1 MKKNHTHTRTKWVK
15 SWAFVD
21 FQMAANENA
30 LTQPRFELGITG
42 IIQNVFQGDKTKTQ
56 KTLFRAN
63 Y

>member
-1 MKKNHTHTRTKWVK
+1 
-15 SWAFVD
+15 
-21 FQMAANENA
+21 MAANENA
-30 LTQPRFELGITG
+30 LTQPKLELGICD